1 MSQINLNTNVIGACL
16 TELRTSAMNE
26 IYIMIRQDDVY
37 PVNGSEE
44 LVEYFRQEF
53 AQAVKEQP
61 GLDGHGFIEQQFV
74 QGGFTGSVV
83 EAGDGYTRGL
93 LSVND
98 VVLEIHGKVIN
109 RETGH
114 TRLLLARANA
124 GVVLNMEQRVSRLEQ
139 AVGEL
144 VGLLRQQVQ
153 VQKARSMMARA
164 AQPVK
169 PQSATQAMV
178 QGAEQAVEQ
187 LAAVLELT
195 EDAAAAVEVQEVP
208 SADAAAEAESG
219 QPSQPSEEC
228 EQEDAA
234 HESTSESASEDVTA
248 ELETA
253 AEQDASADSSP
264 EADLEVDSAAD
275 PVAVD
280 ADATVADAGAG
291 VLDYATADGSEII
304 STLWLLMDKVEPG
317 TEKSAM
323 HNRAQHLLS
332 GVVRALCYKRDEGE
346 LEGELQEGRSLQAQ
360 DIAQA
365 VQMPHLLRLY
375 SEGKAYADEHESR
388 WLQSYQ
394 EVRNYLKNVL
404 PEMAISHVRQLH
416 PEQEQGGEVGV
427 GYSSPY
433 GQEEMKQAMQASH
446 DVVLQTLEPVL
457 RALAE

>member
-1 MSQINLNTNVIGACL
+1 M
-16 TELRTSAMNE
+16 
-26 IYIMIRQDDVY
+26 
-37 PVNGSEE
+37 
-44 LVEYFRQEF
+44 
-53 AQAVKEQP
+53 
-61 GLDGHGFIEQQFV
+61 
-74 QGGFTGSVV
+74 
-83 EAGDGYTRGL
+83 
-93 LSVND
+93 
-98 VVLEIHGKVIN
+98 
-109 RETGH
+109 
-114 TRLLLARANA
+114 
-124 GVVLNMEQRVSRLEQ
+124 
-139 AVGEL
+139 
-144 VGLLRQQVQ
+144 
-153 VQKARSMMARA
+153 
-164 AQPVK
+164 
-169 PQSATQAMV
+169 
-178 QGAEQAVEQ
+178 
-187 LAAVLELT
+187 LELT

>member
-1 MSQINLNTNVIGACL
+1 M
-16 TELRTSAMNE
+16 
-26 IYIMIRQDDVY
+26 
-37 PVNGSEE
+37 
-44 LVEYFRQEF
+44 
-53 AQAVKEQP
+53 
-61 GLDGHGFIEQQFV
+61 
-74 QGGFTGSVV
+74 
-83 EAGDGYTRGL
+83 
-93 LSVND
+93 
-98 VVLEIHGKVIN
+98 
-109 RETGH
+109 
-114 TRLLLARANA
+114 
-124 GVVLNMEQRVSRLEQ
+124 
-139 AVGEL
+139 
-144 VGLLRQQVQ
+144 
-153 VQKARSMMARA
+153 
-164 AQPVK
+164 
-169 PQSATQAMV
+169 
-178 QGAEQAVEQ
+178 
-187 LAAVLELT
+187 
-195 EDAAAAVEVQEVP
+195 
-208 SADAAAEAESG
+208 
-219 QPSQPSEEC
+219 
-228 EQEDAA
+228 
-234 HESTSESASEDVTA
+234 TA